1 MALIQGQL
9 SKVICGK
16 KNALFLSVSCLKLME
31 MIRMLNMTQSSVVSC
46 HIKFTIRLS
55 SPFLLIWPAPMH
67 FISLF
72 NCVEKCCQ
80 KKNRAWYTEYSK
92 QIMTA

>member
-1 MALIQGQL
+1 
-9 SKVICGK
+9 
-16 KNALFLSVSCLKLME
+16 ME
-31 MIRMLNMTQSSVVSC
+31 MIRMLNLTQSSVVSC

-92 QIMTA
+92 QIMTAWHVGLSFDPSHVCYHKDVNVFLH